1 MNNNE
6 GTNNN
11 SFDIID
17 LSNIDNINPK
27 IFQLFKNFL
36 IKENKSIFN
45 KDNSPTKEIMP
56 EYLDIDSEI
65 QKKINDV
72 RMFYASDPYFKEM
85 LSGNSYV
92 MTLFKKGFK
101 DIFFGP
107 KGIVTRK
114 SVELKKYYKNFE
126 SKLDLNSKIYAGS
139 LDYYDFLSNYN
150 SYFERLKYSR
160 KKILKISGNFS
171 VSNTHSE
178 KMHAAYLEYEKKRK
192 KKIELLKKKNK
203 KNNLNS
209 IINTSIN
216 NTIYNEDNSVIKSK
230 TKNNFYSNTY
240 TKDRKNIFSLGKINE
255 CNKKLKT
262 KNIFLNYKK
271 NSEDII
277 NNKMKNKINH
287 NNMNFTPSKI
297 SSQPIKNNL
306 VNILSLPTEEND
318 KDKNEVRKSEKQLT
332 EIYPIIREDKRHLTN
347 ISTISNK
354 NKKIDSLNISRA
366 QLHTSLI
373 RKMPIKKKNTFVV
386 LRPHKLENRNDNKTK
401 LKLDLSSLMKK
412 SKIIDKTCTKKI
424 QIENYTSNKSLKV
437 RKISDTS
444 TIKESN
450 KPGESIEAI
459 RLSLKNQIDST
470 MPSNKRVE
478 NSLNKFINNN
488 KKYELKKKDLLQ
500 RRMKEELIELKED
513 MKNVGNYNEFVK
525 KVDFSDIR
533 HFSPRNNH
541 KVKKRIKGSS
551 FNIAFSFRTRLEKNL
566 PIKEFIQSLEKMKEK
581 EKEKKFLKIIRKNF
595 KKNIKHIHNLTVSLE
610 NIKKKYK
617 Y

>member
-1 MNNNE
+1 MNDTE
-6 GTNNN
+6 ETNNN

-27 IFQLFKNFL
+27 IFHLFKNFL

-85 LSGNSYV
+85 LSENSYV

-107 KGIVTRK
+107 KGIVTRR
-114 SVELKKYYKNFE
+114 SVELKNYYKNFE

-178 KMHAAYLEYEKKRK
+178 KLHAAYLEYEKKRK
-192 KKIELLKKKNK
+192 KKNELLKKKNK

-209 IINTSIN
+209 INTSIN
-216 NTIYNEDNSVIKSK
+216 NTIYNEDNSEIKSK

-240 TKDRKNIFSLGKINE
+240 TKDRKNIFLLGKINE
-255 CNKKLKT
+255 SNKKLKT

-271 NSEDII
+271 NSEDIA
-277 NNKMKNKINH
+277 NNKMINKINH
-287 NNMNFTPSKI
+287 NNMNFTTSKI
-297 SSQPIKNNL
+297 SSQPIKNNPM
-306 VNILSLPTEEND
+306 NILSLPTEEND
-318 KDKNEVRKSEKQLT
+318 KDKNEIRKNEKQLT

-347 ISTISNK
+347 ITTISNK
-354 NKKIDSLNISRA
+354 NRNIDSLNISKA
-366 QLHTSLI
+366 QLYTSLI
-373 RKMPIKKKNTFVV
+373 RKTPIKKKNTFVFK
-386 LRPHKLENRNDNKTK
+386 LPLKLEDRNDNKTK
-401 LKLDLSSLMKK
+401 LKLDLSSPMKK
-412 SKIIDKTCTKKI
+412 SKIIDKSSTKKI
-424 QIENYTSNKSLKV
+424 QIENYTSHKSLKI
-437 RKISDTS
+437 RKISGAS
-444 TIKESN
+444 TNKESN
-450 KPGESIEAI
+450 KHGESIEAI
-459 RLSLKNQIDST
+459 RLSLKNHIDST

-513 MKNVGNYNEFVK
+513 MKNVGNYNDLIK

-541 KVKKRIKGSS
+541 KVKNRVKGSS
-551 FNIAFSFRTRLEKNL
+551 FNLAFSFRTRLEQNL

-581 EKEKKFLKIIRKNF
+581 EREKKFLKIIRKNF
-595 KKNIKHIHNLTVSLE
+595 TKNIKHIHNLTVSLD